1 MILGESAPAAL
12 DLDDLLAPVGQNLGD
27 LPAPRASSGG
37 FADLPAPRAA
47 GGIGDL
53 PAPKTAGGLGD
64 LPAPRAG
71 GGGFADLPAPRAAGG
86 FGDLPAPKSSGGAP
100 GFFDDLPMPQQ
111 GGGITPAAKGRA
123 MSDLPAPKAGG
134 ADLFADIPM
143 PKPASRAPAA
153 GPPSMIDLDDLAL
166 GPSTSGVASA
176 PAPLPPMPGRA
187 VPPPRP
193 QGHSQSPVLDLDDE
207 IGLPPPATPV
217 ADPNYGGL
225 DLPPPTA
232 TGGAAGIN
240 FKGSEKIGDGP
251 KKPVGPGLGAAADLD
266 LATDDDAARSRPNR
280 ATAAK
285 NYDPAKTEAAQ
296 LAEAQAESR
305 ARKKKISAIAGAALV
320 IFGGGG
326 FFAYRHYAAKKAL
339 AAAIESHLH
348 QAAAA
353 LDAGTPKHWNVAI
366 AQAHQAAQLSPNNPH
381 ALAIEAEADLAA
393 AWDEGTQQKQR
404 IAAAS
409 ALLTQL
415 GAARGDEI
423 EKAQSLKLLVIGHAA
438 MAVTRLAAIT
448 ARDPG
453 DGNAQLFLGWA
464 KYDARDF
471 AGAIAAFDASIK
483 ALPKRDLPALYG
495 RARAKLQLGDL
506 DGARKDFGTVLERD
520 KNSIGAQVGLAD
532 VAPLNAGA
540 QRESDMM
547 ALLQRKDIDA
557 ADPRIVAHAWTIA
570 GDEALRAGRLDAA
583 SDRYHKAT
591 IAFDGDLQTAV
602 GLATLN
608 FAQEKFD
615 AASDQI
621 NAALTIAPDDIEAN
635 LLRIQVDLHKPD
647 LAAAAAR
654 LTSLRERK
662 PAIANPA
669 YLGRLDVLYGNWLET
684 QAGKESDA
692 IAAYDAARK
701 VLGDGDLSPTVA
713 AANLIGR
720 MADKA
725 TASGDTE
732 GATKLRDQAD
742 ALLAPLAERGKTDP
756 NVAVTLGVAYLA
768 SGNPVKAENELNVA
782 IAARPNDIE
791 AHFQLAEAL
800 KRQNRLDDSLA
811 MLHTTFELDPK
822 RVDVGLVLARNY
834 EDNGRDKDA
843 TAMYDKLLSGA
854 DISLDLRARAGRFYA
869 RTKQIDKARAQSE
882 PLLKADPDS
891 AAGLFLKATGLMADN
906 KIDEAR
912 RNFQLAADKDSDAQ
926 YWDALGGAD
935 EALMAAT
942 HDGKYSDEAVR
953 AYMQASQ
960 LSPTMFN
967 PRLRGGLLHLARH
980 EDPKAV
986 EALTSALQLQPNN
999 ADVLYGLGVAEQEQ
1013 THLADAT
1020 NWLTKSVAIKPNAD
1034 AYNRLGKLYYDQEK
1048 VDAAAGAFARATEL
1062 GLAQEHATGEILPW
1076 LTESLYL
1083 LGRIEPVRRDEA
1095 AARHAW
1101 ELYLGRNP
1109 SDHTQSDEVRRE
1121 MRGLRGH

>member
-1 MILGESAPAAL
+1 MPQQSGGIAPAT
-12 DLDDLLAPVGQNLGD
+12 
-27 LPAPRASSGG
+27 SSGG
-37 FADLPAPRAA
+37 F
-47 GGIGDL
+47 
-53 PAPKTAGGLGD
+53 
-64 LPAPRAG
+64 
-71 GGGFADLPAPRAAGG
+71 
-86 FGDLPAPKSSGGAP
+86 
-100 GFFDDLPMPQQ
+100 DDEHFLA
-111 GGGITPAAKGRA
+111 PAAKNRA
-123 MSDLPAPKAGG
+123 LSDLPAPKAGG
-134 ADLFADIPM
+134 DFFADIPM
-143 PKPASRAPAA
+143 PKPTTRAVVAS
-153 GPPSMIDLDDLAL
+153 PPSALDLDDLSL
-166 GPSTSGVASA
+166 GPSTSGAPSA
-176 PAPLPPMPGRA
+176 TRPAPLPP
-187 VPPPRP
+187 VPTRDATPLPRP

-207 IGLPPPATPV
+207 IGLPLPTPPE
-217 ADPNYGGL
+217 ADGNYGGL

-232 TGGAAGIN
+232 TGGAAGVN
-240 FKGSEKIGDGP
+240 FKGSEKVGDGP
-251 KKPVGPGLGAAADLD
+251 RRPAGTRLSTSIAADLD
-266 LATDDDAARSRPNR
+266 LATDDDLHSPPTRANR

-285 NYDPAKTEAAQ
+285 NFDPAKTEAAQ

-305 ARKKKISAIAGAALV
+305 ARKKKVGSIAALAIV
-320 IFGGGG
+320 VFGGGG

-348 QAAAA
+348 QASTA
-353 LDAGTPKHWNVAI
+353 LDAATPTHWNVAI
-366 AQAHQAAQLSPNNPH
+366 SEAHQAAQLSPNNPH

-393 AWDEGTQQKQR
+393 AWDEGTQRKAR
-404 IAAAS
+404 VAAAS

-423 EKAQSLKLLVIGHAA
+423 EKAQSLKLLDIGHAA
-438 MAVTRLAAIT
+438 MAATRLSAIT

-464 KYDARDF
+464 KFEARDF
-471 AGAIAAFDASIK
+471 AGAITAFDASIK
-483 ALPKRDLPALYG
+483 ALPKRDLPALIG
-495 RARAKLQLGDL
+495 RARSKFELGDL
-506 DGARKDFGTVLERD
+506 DGARKDFAAVLERD
-520 KNSIGAQVGLAD
+520 KNSIAAQVGLAD
-532 VAPLNAGA
+532 AAPQGGGT

-557 ADPRIVAHAWTIA
+557 GDPRIVARAWTIA

-591 IAFDGDLQTAV
+591 TAFDGDLHTAI

-621 NAALTIAPDDIEAN
+621 NAVLTTAPDDVAAN
-635 LLRIQVDLHKPD
+635 LLRVQIDLHKPD
-647 LAAAAAR
+647 LAAAATRIAA
-654 LTSLRERK
+654 LRDRK

-669 YLGRLDVLYGNWLET
+669 QLGRLDVLYGNWLET
-684 QAGKESDA
+684 QAGKETDA
-692 IAAYDAARK
+692 LASYEAARK

-713 AANLIGR
+713 AANLLGR

-725 TASGDTE
+725 TAANDAD

-756 NVAVTLGVAYLA
+756 SVAVTLGIAYLA
-768 SGNPVKAENELNVA
+768 SGNPIKAESELRDA
-782 IAARPNDIE
+782 IAARPTDIE
-791 AHFQLAEAL
+791 ARFQLAEAL
-800 KRQNRLDDSLA
+800 KRQDRLDDALA
-811 MLHTTFELDPK
+811 MLHTTFDLDPS

-843 TAMYDKLLSGA
+843 TAMYDKLLASN
-854 DISLDLRARAGRFYA
+854 DVSLDLRARAGRFYV

-891 AAGLFLKATGLMADN
+891 AAGLFLKASGLMADN

-912 RNFQLAADKDSDAQ
+912 RDFQLAADKDPDAQ

-935 EALMAAT
+935 EALVAAT

-960 LSPTMFN
+960 LAPTMFN

-980 EDPKAV
+980 EDPKAI
-986 EALTSALQLQPNN
+986 EALTAALQLQPNN

-1013 THLADAT
+1013 SHFAEAVG
-1020 NWLTKSVAIKPNAD
+1020 WLTKSVAIKPNAD
-1034 AYNRLGKLYYDQEK
+1034 AYNRLGKLYYDQDKAE
-1048 VDAAAGAFARATEL
+1048 AAAAAFARATEL
-1062 GLAQEHATGEILPW
+1062 GLAEEHASGEILPW

-1083 LGRIEPVRRDEA
+1083 LGRIELVRHDEG
-1095 AARHAW
+1095 AARRAW

-1109 SDHTQSDEVRRE
+1109 SDHTQEGEVRRE
-1121 MRGLRGH
+1121 MRGLRGN